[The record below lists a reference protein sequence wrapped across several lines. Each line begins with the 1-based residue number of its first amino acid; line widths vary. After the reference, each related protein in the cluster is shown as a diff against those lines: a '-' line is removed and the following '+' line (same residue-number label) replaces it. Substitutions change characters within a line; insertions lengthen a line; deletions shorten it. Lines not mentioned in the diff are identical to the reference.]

1 MNEKPSASYLGFSQC
16 GVRVLLQTLDT
27 CPEGRGQ
34 SLSLSTCHNADGK
47 VKVQRSF
54 AVGETFLVLHSK
66 AVLQLFPKQLQWMG
80 TFFKN
85 VRSVWKPWN
94 PNRFQ
99 EVIWTRFKEEILI

>member
-16 GVRVLLQTLDT
+16 GVLVLLQTLDT

-47 VKVQRSF
+47 VQRSF

-66 AVLQLFPKQLQWMG
+66 AVLQLFTPTAVDGDL
-80 TFFKN
+80 F
-85 VRSVWKPWN
+85 
-94 PNRFQ
+94 
-99 EVIWTRFKEEILI
+99 

>member
-1 MNEKPSASYLGFSQC
+1 M
-16 GVRVLLQTLDT
+16 RVLLQTLDT

-66 AVLQLFPKQLQWMG
+66 AVLQLFPKLLQWMG
-80 TFFKN
+80 TFFKMCLETLEPKLISRGYLDPFQRRN
-85 VRSVWKPWN
+85 INLTQARCNDPSASVA
-94 PNRFQ
+94 
-99 EVIWTRFKEEILI
+99 LL